1 MRLAKPRSR
10 RSNADWHIEMVRPG
24 TALVVVPLPS
34 EALDHEVAQ
43 LAERGFTVRSMDVLT
58 WW

>member
-1 MRLAKPRSR
+1 
-10 RSNADWHIEMVRPG
+10 MVRPG